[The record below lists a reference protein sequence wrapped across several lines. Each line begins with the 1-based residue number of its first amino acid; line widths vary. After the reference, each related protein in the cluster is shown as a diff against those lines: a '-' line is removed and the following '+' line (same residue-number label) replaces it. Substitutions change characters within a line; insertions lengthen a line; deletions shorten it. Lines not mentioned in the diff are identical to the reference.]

1 MSDTVGAHNDLHSEQ
16 GARPGEHP
24 GRSRNPVI
32 KVHDIAWLEFE
43 KSDLVRAEAFALAFG
58 FSTVSRTPD
67 ELHLR
72 GTDAGA
78 PCVILRRGARSRFV
92 GVAFKAARRSR
103 RASAGRGDGR
113 TDARRYPNLSAVWPW
128 ISSTRPAFP
137 SMSWREH
144 MTFAIRL
151 RNRSTPSISVTSY
164 GGRTGHSGPRA
175 CQPRCSGSG
184 TSCCRPPSTSR
195 HSIGISRA
203 LGDVG
208 VIVPVSVGPLRAQ
221 RAPMTDLPNRSIVSR
236 TWARLSPGNPT
247 CTHVTPT
254 P

>member
-43 KSDLVRAEAFALAFG
+43 KPDLVRAEAFALAFG

-92 GVAFKAARRSR
+92 GVAFKARDEADVLRLAEVIGART
-103 RASAGRGDGR
+103 RALPEPLGGVAVDLVDPSGIPVHVVAGTHDL
-113 TDARRYPNLSAVWPW
+113 A
-128 ISSTRPAFP
+128 
-137 SMSWREH
+137 MC
-144 MTFAIRL
+144 L

-195 HSIGISRA
+195 HSIGISTTS
-203 LGDVG
+203 G
-208 VIVPVSVGPLRAQ
+208 
-221 RAPMTDLPNRSIVSR
+221 
-236 TWARLSPGNPT
+236 
-247 CTHVTPT
+247 
-254 P
+254 